1 MSRSFWRLRVRSEFS
16 ASHALRH
23 YQGKCESIHGHNFSV
38 EVEIEGEKLTEK
50 TEYLLDFGVMKKE
63 LNALLDTLDHKDL
76 NTTPPFDV
84 LNPTS
89 ENLARHIF
97 TKFCP
102 MVEVYNVRLHSVTV
116 GEKASQSATYFEE

>member
-23 YQGKCESIHGHNFSV
+23 YQGKCESVHGHNFSV
-38 EVEIEGEKLTEK
+38 EVEVEGERLVDK
-50 TEYLLDFGVMKKE
+50 TEYLLDFGIIKKE

-76 NTTPPFDV
+76 NSTPPFDHM
-84 LNPTS
+84 NPTS

-97 TKFCP
+97 TQFQP
-102 MVEVYNVRLHSVTV
+102 TVEACGVRLHCVTV
-116 GEKASQSATYFEE
+116 GEKAAQSATYFEE